1 MIKNYKY
8 PQCEGL
14 YCNEEALVEL
24 YELYETGDHF
34 YCIDCAILRLDELNE
49 KKILSLIPINY
60 PTFECECEN
69 HICNE
74 KAIAELFELDGTSDH
89 RYCINCAIERLAKLK
104 ELETTL
110 KKIGRKVG
118 VTSVAGIR

>member
-1 MIKNYKY
+1 MINEDKY
-8 PQCEGL
+8 PYCEGL
-14 YCNEEALVEL
+14 DCNEEALVEL
-24 YELYETGDHF
+24 YELYGTGDHF
-34 YCIDCAILRLDELNE
+34 YCIVCAIIRLDELNE
-49 KKILSLIPINY
+49 KKIWLLIPINY

-74 KAIAELFELDGTSDH
+74 KAIAELFELDGIGDH
-89 RYCINCAIERLAKLK
+89 RYCINCAIERLSELK
-104 ELETTL
+104 KLETTL